1 MCCKASKP
9 KMLQHCPYQAKVLVS
24 PHFLSFEGHTIQYGY
39 FSDFPMDE
47 NRSTL
52 TMHTQI

>member
-9 KMLQHCPYQAKVLVS
+9 KMLQHCPYQAKVFVS